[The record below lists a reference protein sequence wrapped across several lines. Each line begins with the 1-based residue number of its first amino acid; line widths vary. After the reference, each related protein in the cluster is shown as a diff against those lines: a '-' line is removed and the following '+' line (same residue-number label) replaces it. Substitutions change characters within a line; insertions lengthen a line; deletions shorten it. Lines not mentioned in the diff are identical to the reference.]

1 MAVGLVLWFL
11 PVPAG
16 LKPQAMHMFAIFVAT
31 IVGFILHPLPI
42 GAIALIS
49 VGLTGF
55 LKVVKPAEALSGFG
69 NATIWLIVSAFLF
82 ALGFIKSGLGK
93 RIAYKIM
100 AAIGSSSLKLGYT
113 MAITDFIISPRYPV
127 QHCSWRWHPV
137 PHRAQPLRSL
147 RIRA

>member
-100 AAIGSSSLKLGYT
+100 AAMIL
-113 MAITDFIISPRYPV
+113 
-127 QHCSWRWHPV
+127 
-137 PHRAQPLRSL
+137 
-147 RIRA
+147 